1 MEKAIYSVDDLIRD
15 IFSKPS
21 KPVRQEYRERL
32 EDLLLDLKKETR
44 SVYTT
49 HINRFIDVI
58 GEKGTYDRWDVR
70 RFLRYM
76 RDSGYSLPT
85 IRVALAA
92 VKTLFEA
99 KGIDWDVR
107 RRDIPEAEVN
117 TDVPVMTEEDV
128 KKLIYYVKKSG
139 YDDEKVIIALATV
152 YGLRRGEISGIRN
165 EDVFKDRILIRTE
178 KKGRKRYHLI
188 PDEISFI
195 KDFNYD
201 NIPSKSTVN
210 KIFNRLCSRAGI
222 NRRYRQGIHS
232 IRHAVVFGLRQ
243 NGLSELK
250 IYDFLRWENIKLG
263 QLMRYGRSKSSNF
276 DVADREVFEH
286 HPFLKYWRKNKEV

>member
-76 RDSGYSLPT
+76 RD
-85 IRVALAA
+85 RVALAA

-99 KGIDWDVR
+99 KGIEWDVR
-107 RRDIPEAEVN
+107 RRDVPDVEVN
-117 TDVPVMTEEDV
+117 TDVPVMTEEEV
-128 KKLIYYVKKSG
+128 KKLIFYVKKSG
-139 YDDEKVIIALATV
+139 YNDEKVIIALATV

-178 KKGRKRYHLI
+178 TR
-188 PDEISFI
+188 
-195 KDFNYD
+195 
-201 NIPSKSTVN
+201 
-210 KIFNRLCSRAGI
+210 
-222 NRRYRQGIHS
+222 
-232 IRHAVVFGLRQ
+232 
-243 NGLSELK
+243 
-250 IYDFLRWENIKLG
+250 
-263 QLMRYGRSKSSNF
+263 
-276 DVADREVFEH
+276 
-286 HPFLKYWRKNKEV
+286 